1 MAYKLEALRL
11 FCLAIWKL
19 STGLRSEIIINHNC
33 NSHSRVMNRP
43 SGCAGCGICAQNGRL
58 QEKYFSIF
66 FRWNDKNDTPIER
79 ARRDLLKTVL
89 KVENGGLEGDLCNFL
104 TPKFP
109 DFTKFSTYLAAR
121 NSPLRGVPAEWWK
134 FALTTGRPICDVMG
148 ENPVLP
154 AGQLEKEK
162 KEKEG
167 GKERRKDEKG
177 REVFFFFKKSFHRR
191 DYYLDISTH

>member
-1 MAYKLEALRL
+1 ME
-11 FCLAIWKL
+11 IHN
-19 STGLRSEIIINHNC
+19 RSLTDWFFQNLTTSNWISGKSSVVDEKTWSFII
-33 NSHSRVMNRP
+33 RP

-134 FALTTGRPICDVMG
+134 FALTTGRPSDIVWTVD
-148 ENPVLP
+148 
-154 AGQLEKEK
+154 KY
-162 KEKEG
+162 
-167 GKERRKDEKG
+167 RKAE
-177 REVFFFFKKSFHRR
+177 SFPW
-191 DYYLDISTH
+191 